1 MSQAV
6 DLNQGLSTPPRR
18 KFRMLDSAESADEKG
33 DDLSISS
40 LDECDLLQA
49 YALVQLHD
57 ADLSLH
63 GWCERVTRDW
73 KEGRSHWAVVR
84 DARGYIHA
92 VFRYVV
98 NTTAVL
104 SQQSDVTDL
113 YAAGLAKRYAL
124 SAISLW
130 SPNSTSGE
138 ADYQAMPSDWIL
150 AVANTSEL

>member
-1 MSQAV
+1 
-6 DLNQGLSTPPRR
+6 
-18 KFRMLDSAESADEKG
+18 MLDSAESAGEKA

-40 LDECDLLQA
+40 LDERDLLQA
-49 YALVQLHD
+49 YALVHLHD

-84 DARGYIHA
+84 DARGYIHG
-92 VFRYVV
+92 VFRYVI
-98 NTTAVL
+98 NTTTLL

-124 SAISLW
+124 SAIRLW

-138 ADYQAMPSDWIL
+138 ADYRAMPSDWIL